1 MRIYQTASALAAAAV
16 LALASGASAQSSHY
30 HITHQFTLGGDG
42 SWDYLSLDTV
52 GHRLF
57 IARENRVTV
66 VDPANGH
73 VLGEINGLNRAHG
86 VTFAYP
92 TGHGFITSGEDSTV
106 VMFDLK
112 TLKVLGR
119 TIAAPDCDAI
129 LYDPASGH
137 IFTFNGDSHSSSVID
152 AITGKRITNIPLPGG
167 PEFGVTAGNGMVYVN
182 IEDKSFVAE
191 IDAKAMRVTRHW
203 SMAPCTSPSGLAI
216 DVAHHRLFSGCH
228 SKVMGISDAVTG
240 KLIATVPIGSGVDA
254 NGFDSGTGYA
264 FASTG
269 DGMLTVVH
277 EDTPDK
283 FTVVDNVKTMPGA
296 RTMALDPQTHRV
308 YTVSAKFGPAPAAA
322 AGQRRRPPM
331 IPGTF
336 TLLVLER

>member
-1 MRIYQTASALAAAAV
+1 MRILQTASTVVAALV
-16 LALASGASAQSSHY
+16 LATAGHAQASHY
-30 HITHQFTLGGDG
+30 HVAKKFTIPGGG
-42 SWDYLSLDTV
+42 SWDYLTIDTA

-66 VDPANGH
+66 VDPSNGK
-73 VLGEINGLNRAHG
+73 VLGEITGLNRAHG
-86 VTFAYP
+86 VAFSYP
-92 TGHGFITSGEDSTV
+92 TGHGFITSGGDSAV

-119 TIAAPDCDAI
+119 TTAAVDCDAI
-129 LYDPASGH
+129 LYDPATGH
-137 IFTFNGDSHSSSVID
+137 IFTFNGDAGSASVID
-152 AITGKRITNIPLPGG
+152 PNTGKRIANIPLPGK
-167 PEFGVTAGNGMVYVN
+167 PEFGVTAGNGKLYVN
-182 IEDKSFVAE
+182 IEDKSEVAE

-203 SMAPCTSPSGLAI
+203 SIAPCTSPSGLAI

-228 SKVMGISDAVTG
+228 SKVMGMSDAVTG

-254 NGFDSGTGYA
+254 NRFDAGTQDA

-269 DGMLTVVH
+269 DGMLTVAH
-277 EDTPDK
+277 EDTPGK
-283 FTVVDNVKTMPGA
+283 LSIVENVATMPGA
-296 RTMALDPQTHRV
+296 RTMEIDPQSHHI
-308 YTVSAKFGPAPAAA
+308 YTVSAKFGPAPAAV
-322 AGQRRRPPM
+322 AGRTSRPPM